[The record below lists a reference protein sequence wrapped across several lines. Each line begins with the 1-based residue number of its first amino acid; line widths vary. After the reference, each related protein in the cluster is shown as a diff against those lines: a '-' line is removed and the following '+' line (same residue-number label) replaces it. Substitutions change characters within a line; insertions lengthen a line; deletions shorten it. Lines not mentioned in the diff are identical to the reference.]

1 AWGVTID
8 LTVNITPPPSCL
20 PPMDLSV
27 DGVTFTTA
35 DLSWESDGDLFDVE
49 YGLTGFTP
57 TGTPSTGYAGITDT
71 SVTLTDLTAE
81 THYQFYVRQDCGD
94 DDTSIWTGPFP
105 FFTGYCAVTSTS
117 TTYGIGNFVT
127 TGGITNISNAT
138 GPGSYNNYTSQSVSQ
153 FEGGAP
159 VNFTITSANGGTC
172 GMGIW
177 IDWNN
182 DMDFTDDGEQV
193 YNSQGYINPGSGSIT
208 IPAGT
213 PVGNYR
219 MRVVANW
226 LSGTATPCGGLG
238 NAPYGEAEDY
248 TFTVIEQPTCMPPS
262 ALTHTQL
269 TMTSAELS
277 WTSDGTLFD
286 IEWGVAGFTPTG

>member
-1 AWGVTID
+1 
-8 LTVNITPPPSCL
+8 
-20 PPMDLSV
+20 
-27 DGVTFTTA
+27 
-35 DLSWESDGDLFDVE
+35 
-49 YGLTGFTP
+49 
-57 TGTPSTGYAGITDT
+57 
-71 SVTLTDLTAE
+71 
-81 THYQFYVRQDCGD
+81 
-94 DDTSIWTGPFP
+94 
-105 FFTGYCAVTSTS
+105 
-117 TTYGIGNFVT
+117 
-127 TGGITNISNAT
+127 
-138 GPGSYNNYTSQSVSQ
+138 
-153 FEGGAP
+153 
-159 VNFTITSANGGTC
+159 
-172 GMGIW
+172 
-177 IDWNN
+177 
-182 DMDFTDDGEQV
+182 
-193 YNSQGYINPGSGSIT
+193 INPGSGSIT

-286 IEWGVAGFTPTG
+286 IEWGVAGFTPTGNPTPDFEGVGDSVVLTELTVDTNYQYYVRRDCGDEDGTSLWAGPYTFSVGYCAAGATNTGFEKISNVTFVDINNPSTSTAGYENFTSVSTDVTQGETYDFSASFT